1 MSETIHA
8 LWNTRFLTQIIES
21 MADGVFTLDPQGRI
35 TSWNPAMERISGYSA
50 AEALGRTCRILNCSR
65 CFGRDCPVDQE
76 ACGLLSHGRAE
87 DNECLLRHRD
97 GHNVPVIKNA
107 RAVREQGGKVIGAV
121 ETVTDLTEL
130 KRVRLAADEAMR
142 RLGERFRFANIIGK
156 SSRMQDVFDAIR
168 AAAASRATVLIQG
181 QSGTG
186 KEMVA
191 AAIHF
196 NGDVADR
203 PLVTVNCSALS
214 ETLLESELFGH
225 VRGAFTGAHR
235 DRLGRFEEADG
246 GTIFLDEIGELSPFI
261 QVKLLR
267 VLQERE
273 IERVGDSLRR
283 KIDIR
288 VIAATHRD
296 LSALV
301 RQGTFREDLY
311 YRLKV
316 FPIRLPSL
324 AERREDIPLL
334 ISHFIERQ
342 NQATGKR
349 IRGVSQAAMR
359 RLLDHDWPGNV
370 RELENAVEH
379 AFVICRG
386 DQIEV
391 QDLPVELRQHTG
403 PVHTPVPSPGRRP
416 GRDLTRQSLL
426 ELLDECGWNK
436 AEAGRRLGIS
446 RTAVWKYMKKWD
458 LPLQPKH
465 PKEVEGLPRE
475 RP

>member
-21 MADGVFTLDPQGRI
+21 MADGVFTLDTQGRI
-35 TSWNPAMERISGYSA
+35 TSWNPAMERISGYCA
-50 AEALGRTCRILNCSR
+50 AEALGQTCRILSCSR
-65 CFGRDCPVDQE
+65 CFGRDCPVDQT
-76 ACGLLSHGRAE
+76 ACGLLSEGRAE

-107 RAVREQGGKVIGAV
+107 RAVRDEGGRIIGGV

-130 KRVRLAADEAMR
+130 KSARLAADEAMR

-181 QSGTG
+181 ESGTG

-191 AAIHF
+191 AAIHY
-196 NGDVADR
+196 NSDVADQ

-235 DRLGRFEEADG
+235 DRVGRFEEADG

-261 QVKLLR
+261 QIKLLR

-273 IERVGDSLRR
+273 IERVGDSRR
-283 KIDIR
+283 RQIDIR

-296 LSALV
+296 LYAELV
-301 RQGTFREDLY
+301 RQGIFREDLY

-316 FPIRLPSL
+316 FPIHLPAL
-324 AERREDIPLL
+324 ADRREDIPLL
-334 ISHFIERQ
+334 IGHFIERQ

-359 RLLDHDWPGNV
+359 HLLDHDWPGNV
-370 RELENAVEH
+370 RELENAIEH

-391 QDLPVELRQHTG
+391 RDLPVELRQHPA
-403 PVHTPVPSPGRRP
+403 PVHPPDRSPARRP
-416 GRDLTRQSLL
+416 GRDLTRASLL
-426 ELLDECGWNK
+426 ALLDECAWNK
-436 AEAGRRLGIS
+436 AEAARRLGIS
-446 RTAVWKYMKKWD
+446 RTAVWKYMKKWNV
-458 LPLQPKH
+458 PLQGKDRTR
-465 PKEVEGLPRE
+465 KER
-475 RP
+475 

>member
-50 AEALGRTCRILNCSR
+50 AEALGRACRILNCSR

-97 GHNVPVIKNA
+97 GHTVPVIKNA
-107 RAVREQGGKVIGAV
+107 RAVRDEGGKIIGAV

-130 KRVRLAADEAMR
+130 KRARLAADEATR

-181 QSGTG
+181 ESGTG

-196 NGDVADR
+196 NSDVSDR

-273 IERVGDSLRR
+273 IERVGDSRRR

-296 LSALV
+296 LYALV

-316 FPIRLPSL
+316 FPIRLPPL

-342 NQATGKR
+342 NHATGKR

-391 QDLPVELRQHTG
+391 PDLPVELRQHTA
-403 PVHTPVPSPGRRP
+403 PVHAPSPGRRP
-416 GRDLTRQSLL
+416 GRDLTRESLL
-426 ELLDECGWNK
+426 ELLYECGWNK

-465 PKEVEGLPRE
+465 PKDVEGQPRD
-475 RP
+475 RR

>member
-1 MSETIHA
+1 MLFRS
-8 LWNTRFLTQIIES
+8 
-21 MADGVFTLDPQGRI
+21 
-35 TSWNPAMERISGYSA
+35 
-50 AEALGRTCRILNCSR
+50 
-65 CFGRDCPVDQE
+65 
-76 ACGLLSHGRAE
+76 
-87 DNECLLRHRD
+87 D

-107 RAVREQGGKVIGAV
+107 RAVRDDEGRIIGAV

-130 KRVRLAADEAMR
+130 KRARQAAEEATR
-142 RLGERFRFANIIGK
+142 RLGERFRFANLIGK
-156 SSRMQDVFDAIR
+156 SGRMQDVFEAIR

-181 QSGTG
+181 ESGTG

-235 DRLGRFEEADG
+235 DRVGRFEEADG

-273 IERVGDSLRR
+273 IERVGDSRRR

-296 LSALV
+296 LLALV
-301 RQGTFREDLY
+301 RQGAYREDLY

-316 FPIRLPSL
+316 FPIHLPTLS
-324 AERREDIPLL
+324 ERREDIPLL
-334 ISHFIERQ
+334 VGHFIERQ
-342 NQATGKR
+342 NRATGKR
-349 IRGVSQAAMR
+349 IQGVSQAAMR
-359 RLLDHDWPGNV
+359 HLLDHEWPGNV

-379 AFVICRG
+379 AFVLCRS
-386 DQIEV
+386 DEIEAR
-391 QDLPVELRQHTG
+391 DLPVELRRE
-403 PVHTPVPSPGRRP
+403 PDPVPARPRPRAARP
-416 GRDLTRQSLL
+416 GRGLTRGELVALL
-426 ELLDECGWNK
+426 GQCNWNK
-436 AEAGRRLGIS
+436 AEVGRRLGIS
-446 RTAVWKYMKKWD
+446 RTAVWKHMKKWA
-458 LPLQPKH
+458 LPL
-465 PKEVEGLPRE
+465 
-475 RP
+475 RPQGQGGSPPSPGSAP